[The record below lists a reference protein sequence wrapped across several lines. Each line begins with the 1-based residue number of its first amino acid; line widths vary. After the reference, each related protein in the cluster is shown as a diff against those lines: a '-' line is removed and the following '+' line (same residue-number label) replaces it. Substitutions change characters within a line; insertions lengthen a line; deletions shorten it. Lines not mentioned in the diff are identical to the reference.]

1 MLPKPGEVV
10 ELQLLVDAADADGRR
25 QFAMHFRIDDREWT
39 RNASGT
45 LGVATEADT
54 LFERIDAWP
63 PEDAEAVDTDWI
75 VGRMAAI
82 SRLEYGPAFLGLEGA
97 WRRGEEIYTEAALE
111 EGADAGRHGLH
122 PALLDMAMHGG
133 FAQIWADTELAP
145 GQGKLL
151 FRWAGARFYATGAS
165 RLRIVSVP
173 AGPDTIRVAAV
184 TEDGRPALSI
194 EAVGMRSVELD
205 RLRTEGTGALH
216 RVSWSEIEVPGG
228 ETEPEEV
235 WWARGDDVR
244 AVTAETL
251 AKLQSWLAEER
262 PGQLVIATEGAV
274 AVERPDPVLAAV
286 WGLVRSAQSEHP
298 DRFVLADVD
307 GDGPVA
313 GAAGDGRAA
322 GRRARGQAARP
333 AAGQGDGLRRGAV
346 LGRHRADHRRHRRA
360 RRPARTSPGERA
372 RRPRR
377 AAHQPP
383 RRRGAGRGR
392 PRGRAGAA
400 RRRGPRRGLRPRRAR
415 AVRGAAGVRAGP
427 GRRGARRGRAA
438 GRDDRVAHARSARRR
453 PAPQGRRRPPPGRAD
468 VRRRRLRVLL
478 LASPAR
484 SARRARAT
492 TPPPTRTWTRS
503 PSAAP
508 GRSHWPGPVGARE
521 RHDRHARH
529 GRHGPPGAARARR
542 DRPGAR
548 PAAVRRGR
556 RRRRR
561 GARPRARG
569 HRRAARPGPS
579 RRRARAAARPRAG
592 CRSASA
598 RAAR

>member
-1 MLPKPGEVV
+1 M
-10 ELQLLVDAADADGRR
+10 DAADTDGRR

-228 ETEPEEV
+228 ETEPRGGV
-235 WWARGDDVR
+235 VGARR
-244 AVTAETL
+244 
-251 AKLQSWLAEER
+251 
-262 PGQLVIATEGAV
+262 
-274 AVERPDPVLAAV
+274 
-286 WGLVRSAQSEHP
+286 
-298 DRFVLADVD
+298 
-307 GDGPVA
+307 
-313 GAAGDGRAA
+313 
-322 GRRARGQAARP
+322 
-333 AAGQGDGLRRGAV
+333 
-346 LGRHRADHRRHRRA
+346 RRA
-360 RRPARTSPGERA
+360 RRH
-372 RRPRR
+372 RPRR
-377 AAHQPP
+377 S
-383 RRRGAGRGR
+383 RSCS
-392 PRGRAGAA
+392 
-400 RRRGPRRGLRPRRAR
+400 
-415 AVRGAAGVRAGP
+415 P
-427 GRRGARRGRAA
+427 GWP
-438 GRDDRVAHARSARRR
+438 RSA
-453 PAPQGRRRPPPGRAD
+453 PAG
-468 VRRRRLRVLL
+468 
-478 LASPAR
+478 S
-484 SARRARAT
+484 
-492 TPPPTRTWTRS
+492 
-503 PSAAP
+503 
-508 GRSHWPGPVGARE
+508 
-521 RHDRHARH
+521 
-529 GRHGPPGAARARR
+529 
-542 DRPGAR
+542 
-548 PAAVRRGR
+548 
-556 RRRRR
+556 
-561 GARPRARG
+561 
-569 HRRAARPGPS
+569 
-579 RRRARAAARPRAG
+579 
-592 CRSASA
+592 
-598 RAAR
+598 